1 MRFSV
6 NTRELN
12 EAVSVVTKAMPSNAT
27 LPILEGIYMY
37 AANDTL
43 FIKCTDLSLQIET
56 AQKKSGETVSGDSG
70 TYFKRSDGKLF
81 SDLVKKFSGDTIDFE
96 SNGNTMNIRSR
107 RVKSSIQI
115 QNADEYPEMMRVDDE
130 FSADIPQ
137 NKLKSMIK
145 QVIFS
150 VSNDETKAILNGV
163 CLEFDSDNTLV
174 MVALDGFRIAM
185 RKEKINNCTGKKSVV
200 IPKRAMQEIAAVLS
214 SDDSEVKLI
223 FSSTHIKIDF
233 GGTKVISRLLDGEYV
248 NYKGILPKN
257 FATRVLINC
266 EELKNST
273 ERALLMA
280 RESKSNRIKLM
291 FANNTLTIT
300 ANSEKGNINDE
311 IEIQLVGKDLEIAF
325 NATYIQDVMRVLDD
339 ECVYLNMNN
348 AVTPCV
354 IVPVEG
360 EAFYYMILPVR
371 LFTGA

>member
-56 AQKKSGETVSGDSG
+56 EIPAIIDDEGSAVLP
-70 TYFKRSDGKLF
+70 GKLF

-311 IEIQLVGKDLEIAF
+311 IGRASCRE
-325 NATYIQDVMRVLDD
+325 RV
-339 ECVYLNMNN
+339 
-348 AVTPCV
+348 
-354 IVPVEG
+354 
-360 EAFYYMILPVR
+360 
-371 LFTGA
+371 

>member
-56 AQKKSGETVSGDSG
+56 EIPAIIDDEGSAVLP
-70 TYFKRSDGKLF
+70 GKLF

-96 SNGNTMNIRSR
+96 SDGNTMNIRSR

-174 MVALDGFRIAM
+174 MTAP
-185 RKEKINNCTGKKSVV
+185 EKNPS
-200 IPKRAMQEIAAVLS
+200 
-214 SDDSEVKLI
+214 
-223 FSSTHIKIDF
+223 
-233 GGTKVISRLLDGEYV
+233 
-248 NYKGILPKN
+248 
-257 FATRVLINC
+257 
-266 EELKNST
+266 
-273 ERALLMA
+273 
-280 RESKSNRIKLM
+280 
-291 FANNTLTIT
+291 
-300 ANSEKGNINDE
+300 
-311 IEIQLVGKDLEIAF
+311 
-325 NATYIQDVMRVLDD
+325 
-339 ECVYLNMNN
+339 
-348 AVTPCV
+348 
-354 IVPVEG
+354 
-360 EAFYYMILPVR
+360 
-371 LFTGA
+371 

>member
-1 MRFSV
+1 
-6 NTRELN
+6 
-12 EAVSVVTKAMPSNAT
+12 
-27 LPILEGIYMY
+27 
-37 AANDTL
+37 
-43 FIKCTDLSLQIET
+43 
-56 AQKKSGETVSGDSG
+56 
-70 TYFKRSDGKLF
+70 
-81 SDLVKKFSGDTIDFE
+81 
-96 SNGNTMNIRSR
+96 
-107 RVKSSIQI
+107 
-115 QNADEYPEMMRVDDE
+115 MMRVDDE

-257 FATRVLINC
+257 LHKSFDQLRRVEEQHRARFAHG
-266 EELKNST
+266 
-273 ERALLMA
+273 A
-280 RESKSNRIKLM
+280 RI
-291 FANNTLTIT
+291 
-300 ANSEKGNINDE
+300 E
-311 IEIQLVGKDLEIAF
+311 IEPHQADVCKQHPHHNGK
-325 NATYIQDVMRVLDD
+325 Q
-339 ECVYLNMNN
+339 
-348 AVTPCV
+348 
-354 IVPVEG
+354 
-360 EAFYYMILPVR
+360 
-371 LFTGA
+371 